1 MITAIDA
8 SNMGNNEQLSLSSL
22 VRYFSRSQKM
32 TFIKNSM
39 DPWNACLCYFSK
51 LWTVLWTISNEESPY
66 FWVVLPTMK
75 MGLNVM
81 TLDQS
86 PKMMIQ
92 TPGPIM
98 VNGSSAMNFIMS
110 GFQLLR
116 SLNCPKH
123 LSPCFF
129 FTAELKACPELQL

>member
-1 MITAIDA
+1 MITAIA
-8 SNMGNNEQLSLSSL
+8 ANEMGNNEQLSLPSL
-22 VRYFSRSQKM
+22 VRHFSRSQNM
-32 TFIKNSM
+32 TYIKNSI
-39 DPWNACLCYFSK
+39 DPWNTHICYFSK

-66 FWVVLPTMK
+66 FLVALPTMK

-92 TPGPIM
+92 TPGPITI
-98 VNGSSAMNFIMS
+98 NGSSAIDFIMS

-116 SLNCPKH
+116 SFNCPKH
-123 LSPCFF
+123 LSPCFC
-129 FTAELKACPELQL
+129 FTADLKACPELQP

>member
-1 MITAIDA
+1 MITAIA
-8 SNMGNNEQLSLSSL
+8 TNNMGNNEQLYLSSL
-22 VRYFSRSQKM
+22 VRHFSSSQNM
-32 TFIKNSM
+32 TYIKNAI
-39 DPWNACLCYFSK
+39 DPWNTYICYSSK
-51 LWTVLWTISNEESPY
+51 LSTELWTISNEESPY
-66 FWVVLPTMK
+66 FLVALPTMK

-92 TPGPIM
+92 ISGPII
-98 VNGSSAMNFIMS
+98 VNGSSAIDFTMS

-123 LSPCFF
+123 LSPCFC
-129 FTAELKACPELQL
+129 FTAELKAWPELQP